1 MFCSHCFFFKQKTA
15 YEMRISD
22 WSSDVCSSDLL
33 TFVIHARDVRKQY
46 PGAQHAALSG
56 LAFDVPAGSVFG
68 LLGPNGAGK
77 TTLMAV
83 LTGVLHADAG
93 SLQIAGHEIPKR
105 MEAVRSLLGF
115 APQELAFYPTLSV
128 AENLQLF
135 SRLTPAATR
144 DTLDQAIA
152 TADLPAH
159 LHKPAEA
166 LSGGPKTRLNF
177 AFALLGRPNLTLLD
191 EPPAAVAPHTPP
203 FFP

>member
-77 TTLMAV
+77 TTLMAI
-83 LTGVLHADAG
+83 LTAVPHADAG
-93 SLQIAGHEIPKR
+93 SLQIPGHELPKR
-105 MEAVRSLLGF
+105 MK
-115 APQELAFYPTLSV
+115 
-128 AENLQLF
+128 
-135 SRLTPAATR
+135 
-144 DTLDQAIA
+144 
-152 TADLPAH
+152 ADI
-159 LHKPAEA
+159 
-166 LSGGPKTRLNF
+166 
-177 AFALLGRPNLTLLD
+177 GRACGRG
-191 EPPAAVAPHTPP
+191 EG
-203 FFP
+203 

>member
-1 MFCSHCFFFKQKTA
+1 
-15 YEMRISD
+15 MRISD
-22 WSSDVCSSDLL
+22 CSSDVFSSDL
-33 TFVIHARDVRKQY
+33 
-46 PGAQHAALSG
+46 
-56 LAFDVPAGSVFG
+56 FG
-68 LLGPNGAGK
+68 LLGPKGAGK

-144 DTLDQAIA
+144 DTLDQIGR
-152 TADLPAH
+152 AH
-159 LHKPAEA
+159 
-166 LSGGPKTRLNF
+166 
-177 AFALLGRPNLTLLD
+177 
-191 EPPAAVAPHTPP
+191 V
-203 FFP
+203 